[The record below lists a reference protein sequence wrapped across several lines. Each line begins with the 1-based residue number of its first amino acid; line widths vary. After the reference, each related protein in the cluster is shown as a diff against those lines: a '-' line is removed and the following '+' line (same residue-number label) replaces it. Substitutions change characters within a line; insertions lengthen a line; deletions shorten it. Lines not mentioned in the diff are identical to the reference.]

1 MKDHVFNLGNQL
13 KTELELSSDFN
24 FPIYNELLVVGMG
37 GSGVAGDVLK
47 NIIVENSNKKV
58 EVRKT
63 YQLPK
68 IHNPSN
74 LFLLFISYS
83 GNTEETISAAEE
95 AIKLNL
101 NWGAIASGGKLL
113 DLASEHNKS
122 FVVVPSGLQ
131 PRAAFGLMTK
141 AVVHFI
147 SSDVQVDGISLC
159 NEAGDYLNEL
169 IKEKDKSELAILSK
183 KIANSINKKTSIIYA
198 GTVTTFL
205 VAQRWKT
212 QINENAK
219 SKAYTG
225 YMPEVHH
232 NEILSWE
239 ADSEGSKNNFILIF
253 LKDLKDHLQVQK
265 RYDLTKTILGEE
277 VEIIEVEN
285 ISSNNPIKEIFY
297 LTLLGDLVSVYQAE
311 LLGIDPYDIKKI
323 ENLKQMLKGN

>member
-47 NIIVENSNKKV
+47 NLIVENSNKKV

-63 YQLPK
+63 YELPE

-83 GNTEETISAAEE
+83 GNTEETISAVEE

-113 DLASEHNKS
+113 DLAKEHNKS

-147 SSDVQVDGISLC
+147 SSDIQIDAISLC
-159 NEAGDYLNEL
+159 NEAGDYLNE
-169 IKEKDKSELAILSK
+169 ITKEKENSDIAILSK
-183 KIANSINKKTSIIYA
+183 NLANSINKKTAIIYA
-198 GTVTTFL
+198 ATSVTFL

-219 SKAYTG
+219 SKAFTG

-239 ADSEGSKNNFILIF
+239 ADTEGSKNSFIIIF
-253 LKDLKDHLQVQK
+253 LKDLKDHLQIKK
-265 RYDLTKTILGEE
+265 RYDLTKTILGDE
-277 VEIIEVEN
+277 VEIVEIEN
-285 ISSNNPIKEIFY
+285 ISSKNPIKEIFY
-297 LTLLGDLVSVYQAE
+297 LTLLGDLVSVFQAE
-311 LLGIDPYDIKKI
+311 LLGIDPYNIKKI
-323 ENLKQMLKGN
+323 EKLKQMLKGN

>member
-13 KTELELSSDFN
+13 KTELELSTDFN
-24 FPIYNELLVVGMG
+24 FPFYNELLVVGMG

-47 NIIVENSNKKV
+47 NLIVENSNKKV

-63 YQLPK
+63 YELPE

-83 GNTEETISAAEE
+83 GNTEETISAVEE

-113 DLASEHNKS
+113 DLAKEHNKS

-131 PRAAFGLMTK
+131 PRAAFGFMTK

-147 SSDVQVDGISLC
+147 SSDIQIDAISLC
-159 NEAGDYLNEL
+159 NEAGDYLNE
-169 IKEKDKSELAILSK
+169 ITKEKENSDIAILSK
-183 KIANSINKKTSIIYA
+183 NLANSINKKTAIIYA
-198 GTVTTFL
+198 ATSVTFL

-219 SKAYTG
+219 SKAFTG

-239 ADSEGSKNNFILIF
+239 ADTEGSKNSFIIIF
-253 LKDLKDHLQVQK
+253 LKDLKDHLQTKK
-265 RYDLTKTILGEE
+265 RYDLTKTILGNE
-277 VEIIEVEN
+277 VEIVEIEN
-285 ISSNNPIKEIFY
+285 ISSKNPIKEIFY

-311 LLGIDPYDIKKI
+311 LLGIDPYNIKKI
-323 ENLKQMLKGN
+323 EKLKQMLKGN

>member
-47 NIIVENSNKKV
+47 NLIVENSNKKV

-63 YQLPK
+63 YELPE

-83 GNTEETISAAEE
+83 GNTEETISAVEE

-113 DLASEHNKS
+113 DLANEHNKS

-147 SSDVQVDGISLC
+147 SSDIQIDAISLC
-159 NEAGDYLNEL
+159 NEAGDYLNE
-169 IKEKDKSELAILSK
+169 ITKEKENSDIAILSK
-183 KIANSINKKTSIIYA
+183 NLANSINKKTAIIYA
-198 GTVTTFL
+198 ATSVTFL

-219 SKAYTG
+219 SKAFTG

-239 ADSEGSKNNFILIF
+239 ADTEGSKNSFIIIF
-253 LKDLKDHLQVQK
+253 LKDLKDHLQIKK
-265 RYDLTKTILGEE
+265 RYDLTKTILGDEIE
-277 VEIIEVEN
+277 IVEIEN
-285 ISSNNPIKEIFY
+285 ISSKNSIKEIFY

-311 LLGIDPYDIKKI
+311 LLGIDPYNIKKI
-323 ENLKQMLKGN
+323 EKLKQMLKGN

>member
-13 KTELELSSDFN
+13 KTELELSKDFN
-24 FPIYNELLVVGMG
+24 FPFYNELLVVGMG

-47 NIIVENSNKKV
+47 NLIVENSNKKV

-63 YQLPK
+63 YELPE

-83 GNTEETISAAEE
+83 GNTEETISAVEE

-113 DLASEHNKS
+113 DLAKEHNKS

-131 PRAAFGLMTK
+131 PRAAFGFMTK

-147 SSDVQVDGISLC
+147 SSDIQIDAISLC
-159 NEAGDYLNEL
+159 NEAGDYLNE
-169 IKEKDKSELAILSK
+169 ITKEKENSDIAILSK
-183 KIANSINKKTSIIYA
+183 NLANSINKKTAIIYA
-198 GTVTTFL
+198 ATSVTFL

-219 SKAYTG
+219 SKAFTG

-239 ADSEGSKNNFILIF
+239 ADTESSKNSFIIIF
-253 LKDLKDHLQVQK
+253 LKDLKDHLQIKK
-265 RYDLTKTILGEE
+265 RYDLTKTILGDE
-277 VEIIEVEN
+277 VEILEVEN

-311 LLGIDPYDIKKI
+311 LLGIDPYNIKKI

>member
-83 GNTEETISAAEE
+83 GNTEETISAVEE

-113 DLASEHNKS
+113 DLAKEHNKS

-147 SSDVQVDGISLC
+147 SSDIQIDAISLC
-159 NEAGDYLNEL
+159 NEAGDYLNE
-169 IKEKDKSELAILSK
+169 ITKEKENSDIAILSK
-183 KIANSINKKTSIIYA
+183 NLANSINKKTAIIYA
-198 GTVTTFL
+198 ATSVTFL

-219 SKAYTG
+219 SKAFTG

-239 ADSEGSKNNFILIF
+239 ADSEGSKNSFILIF
-253 LKDLKDHLQVQK
+253 LKDLKDHLQVK
-265 RYDLTKTILGEE
+265 SDMT
-277 VEIIEVEN
+277 
-285 ISSNNPIKEIFY
+285 
-297 LTLLGDLVSVYQAE
+297 
-311 LLGIDPYDIKKI
+311 
-323 ENLKQMLKGN
+323 